1 MGINKNQIFWEIIGC
16 FSCFITIIILSTSLY
31 FKFHYYLPYK
41 YANLGNI
48 TWEVVQSNKTRD
60 EMREDINK
68 LVGITNNEYILEEK
82 YLLDNN
88 MTAGK
93 AFLISRVIYIDPR
106 LDDANYVMTLTHE
119 LVHIKYRSGD
129 ERFTQYTA
137 WTLLYT
143 SNNSYFIN
151 IALWQACVDNAG
163 LVSRPYS
170 ITGHIEKYFK

>member
-1 MGINKNQIFWEIIGC
+1 MGSNKNQIFWKIVSC

-31 FKFHYYLPYK
+31 FRFHHHLPYK
-41 YANLGNI
+41 YADLGNI
-48 TWEVVQSNKTRD
+48 SWEVVQSNKTR
-60 EMREDINK
+60 EEIREDINK
-68 LVGITNNEYILEEK
+68 LVNITNDDYTLEEK
-82 YLLDNN
+82 YLLDDN

-143 SNNSYFIN
+143 SNNSYFTN
-151 IALWQACVDNAG
+151 IALWQAYVDNAG
-163 LVSRPYS
+163 LINREYS
-170 ITGHIEKYFK
+170 ITGYIEKYFK